1 MINSNKYYVISAEGH
16 YDGEK
21 EIRYVGSDVG
31 YGGYYTGYPCW
42 VNDYTSMG
50 AKKFTNK
57 EDAKKYL
64 FSEHQYLID
73 RGHFKVDKSTIS
85 IMEVC
90 LVFVEKIDVDDFVM
104 S

>member
-1 MINSNKYYVISAEGH
+1 MIDSNKYYVISAEG
-16 YDGEK
+16 YCDGKK
-21 EIRYVGSDVG
+21 EIRYVGTDIGCS
-31 YGGYYTGYPCW
+31 GYYTGYPCW

-57 EDAKKYL
+57 ENAKEYL
-64 FSEHQYLID
+64 FSEYQYLVD
-73 RGHFKVDKSTIS
+73 HGYFRVDKSTIS

-90 LVFVEKIDVDDFVM
+90 PVFVEKIDVDDFVM